1 MRKAQDERKGLV
13 TNIVVNCEE
22 LDEALIKANRLVE
35 LLREASELICLLS
48 SHTKNQL

>member
-1 MRKAQDERKGLV
+1 MGKAQDEMKGSI
-13 TNIVVNCEE
+13 TNIVVNCEK

-48 SHTKNQL
+48 FGAKN